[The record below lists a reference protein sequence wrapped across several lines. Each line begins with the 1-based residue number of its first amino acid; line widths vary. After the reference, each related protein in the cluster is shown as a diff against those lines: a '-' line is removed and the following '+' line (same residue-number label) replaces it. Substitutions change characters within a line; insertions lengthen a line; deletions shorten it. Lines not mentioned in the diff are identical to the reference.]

1 MKSIIDLNTSYRHS
15 IVSDEIIEFHAG
27 RIVVLIGIC
36 GVKNRASGEISLK
49 GLTKFAKLD
58 FFIRYP
64 HHFRTASLHLGFEVD
79 SNYTVTESKMIRF
92 HYGPWDDRYNQV
104 LPYLMSRGLLRM
116 TKEGKGY
123 ILTLPEK
130 GVELFKNLSKLDE
143 FSIII
148 QKTKAVKKVM
158 GSKTGSFLKNMIYE
172 LFVDEVSNKNLKEI
186 IS

>member
-1 MKSIIDLNTSYRHS
+1 MKSIVDLNTSYLHS

-27 RIVVLIGIC
+27 RILILIGIC
-36 GVKNRASGEISLK
+36 GVKNRINGGISLK

-79 SNYTVTESKMIRF
+79 VNFNVTESKMIRF

-104 LPYLMSRGLLRM
+104 LPYLMARGLLKM
-116 TKEGKGY
+116 EKEGKGY
-123 ILTLPEK
+123 ILTLTQE
-130 GVELFKNLSKLDE
+130 GVGIYNLLSKMEE
-143 FSIII
+143 FKTIII
-148 QKTKAVKKVM
+148 KTKAVKKVM
-158 GSKTGSFLKNMIYE
+158 GSKSGSFLKNMIYE
-172 LFVDEVSNKNLKEI
+172 LFIDEVSNKKLKEI